1 MKIVFA
7 GTPDFAKQHLEMVLD
22 SRHEIVGVLT
32 QPDRRSGRGKKL
44 QSSAVKD
51 LALRKGLLVM
61 QPEVLK
67 NEETVETLTDLN
79 PDIILVVAYGLLVP
93 TDILNIPKLGCI
105 NVHASLLPR
114 WRGASP
120 MEYAI
125 LNGDKE
131 IGVSYMKMSEGLDE
145 GPVYEMHATDL
156 KENDDLKSA
165 EEKLI
170 NLSRDNLNIFLDNL
184 EEGNAKHFVQ
194 DHQKASL
201 APKIVKDLLQIDWA
215 QETAETIVKKINA
228 LGSKY
233 GTYTYLGDK
242 RIKILK
248 AKVNLSKLDKGP
260 GYIEPSK
267 ESLVVQCG
275 KNSSISIDVIQ
286 MQGKSKVSGQEF
298 VSGYEDLIR
307 DHKFFNVA
315 VR

>member
-7 GTPDFAKQHLEMVLD
+7 GTPDFAKQHLEIVLD
-22 SRHEIVGVLT
+22 SKHEIVGVLT

-44 QSSAVKD
+44 KSSAVKD
-51 LALRKGLLVM
+51 LALRKGLPVM
-61 QPEVLK
+61 QPEGLK
-67 NEETVETLTDLN
+67 NDQIIKTLADLN

-105 NVHASLLPR
+105 NVHASLLPS

-131 IGVSYMKMSEGLDE
+131 IGLSYMQMSEGLDE
-145 GPVYEMHATDL
+145 GPVYEMHSIDL
-156 KENDDLKSA
+156 TEHDDLNCV

-170 NLSRDNLNIFLDNL
+170 KLSKENLNIFLNTL
-184 EEGNAKHFVQ
+184 EEGNAKHIAQ
-194 DHQKASL
+194 DHQKATL
-201 APKIVKDLLQIDWA
+201 APKIAKDLLHINWY
-215 QETAETIVKKINA
+215 QETAETVVRKINA

-248 AKVNLSKLDKGP
+248 AKVNLSKLDKEP
-260 GYIEPSK
+260 GYIESSK
-267 ESLVVQCG
+267 ENMVVHCS

-286 MQGKSKVSGQEF
+286 MQGKNRVSGQEF
-298 VSGYEDLIR
+298 VSGHEGLIR
-307 DHKFFNVA
+307 EHKFFNVA